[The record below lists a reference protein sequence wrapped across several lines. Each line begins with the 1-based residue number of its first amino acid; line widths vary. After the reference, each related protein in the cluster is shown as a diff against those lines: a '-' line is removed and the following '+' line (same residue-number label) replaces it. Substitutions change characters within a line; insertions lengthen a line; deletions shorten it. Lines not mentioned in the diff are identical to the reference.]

1 LAYRFGLIGSITRD
15 VSTTENGF
23 KYEGLGGILYH
34 AAALCGLG
42 QEVLLMANAGEGMH
56 DELRALAAGWP
67 GLDINRVQYV
77 PGPGNLVHLHYPRN
91 GEREE
96 VLQSVVPPL
105 SARQILPILGDLD
118 FLIFVASSGMDM
130 EPGDWKRVKSAC
142 SCPTWF
148 DVHSLVLSREL
159 GRPRIYRP
167 FKDWMEWTEGVD
179 FVQANRAE
187 AACMLSGPG
196 DDPGE
201 EALIGL
207 ARLILRRG
215 SRAVF
220 FTMGRDG
227 VFILDSRGKERR
239 RPQTLEK
246 AVDTTGC
253 GDIFASATAYRLV
266 HGENPAE
273 SSSFGLEIASRAAG
287 TAGVD
292 QAFSLARSLRKN
304 I

>member
-1 LAYRFGLIGSITRD
+1 MAYRFGLIGSITRD
-15 VSTTENGF
+15 VSTSENGF
-23 KYEGLGGILYH
+23 KYRGLGGILYH

-42 QEVLLMANAGEGMH
+42 QEVRLMANVGDGVH
-56 DELRALAAGWP
+56 DELRTLAAGWP
-67 GLDINRVQYV
+67 GLDISRVQKV
-77 PGPGNLVHLHYPRN
+77 PGPGNIVCLHYPRE

-105 SARQILPILGDLD
+105 QAEEVLPFLEDLD

-130 EPGDWKRVKSAC
+130 NLGDWKRVNAAC
-142 SCPTWF
+142 SCQTWF
-148 DVHSLVLSREL
+148 DVHSLVLSRDV

-167 FKDWMEWTEGVD
+167 FRDWMDWTTGVD
-179 FVQANRAE
+179 FVQANRVE

-196 DDPGE
+196 EDPGE
-201 EALIGL
+201 ESLIAL
-207 ARLILRRG
+207 ARLILRKG

-220 FTMGRDG
+220 ITMGRDG
-227 VFILDSRGKERR
+227 VLILDPTGERRR
-239 RPQTLEK
+239 RPQPLEE

-253 GDIFASATAYRLV
+253 GDIFASATACRLV
-266 HGENPAE
+266 HGENPAAAA
-273 SSSFGLEIASRAAG
+273 SFGLEIASRAAA

-292 QAFSLARSLRKN
+292 QAYSLARSLRNN